1 MIATMSVFERFQ
13 RLVTTWKQWP
23 WAATLQTLK
32 ARFKE
37 DRLGVTAGSLTFT
50 TTIALV
56 PLLTVMLALFSA
68 FPMFSRFRKAL
79 ETQFLTELVP
89 EVIAKQVM
97 LMLTRFAGKASQLGG
112 VSMLVLGL
120 TAMLLMLTMDRTL
133 NGIWRVQRP
142 RPMAQRVLVYWGA
155 LTLGPLVLGV
165 SLSASSWLLS
175 ASRGWA
181 DEVPGGL
188 AVVLSVLV
196 WLLQAL
202 GFAAMF
208 RFVPNTP
215 VKWEHALSGGV
226 FTAIGLE
233 LAQRGLGIYLSKAPI
248 YASVYGAFAALPIFL
263 IWLYLSWLMIL
274 MGAVVA
280 AYAPTLLSQLKR
292 WPDEPG
298 HEFQMALAAIKL
310 LHAVQHQPQAGF
322 DILTLAR
329 KLRTDT
335 LQLEPIIEVLVNLD
349 WVAFLDEPQADA
361 GGRIVLLCDPDKTS
375 LAPLVERLLLKQ
387 SPSSS
392 IFWQHAHINDM
403 VLSQVL
409 VTTAEA

>member
-1 MIATMSVFERFQ
+1 MIAVMSVFERLQ
-13 RLVTTWKQWP
+13 HLVATWKQWP

-32 ARFKE
+32 TRFKE

-79 ETQFLTELVP
+79 ETQFLSELVP
-89 EVIAKQVM
+89 ELIAKQVV

-142 RPMAQRVLVYWGA
+142 RPMTQRVLVYWGA
-155 LTLGPLVLGV
+155 LTLGPLLLGV

-188 AVVLSVLV
+188 ALVLSVLV

-202 GFAAMF
+202 GFAALF

-233 LAQRGLGIYLSKAPI
+233 LAQRGLGIYLSKAPV

-274 MGAVVA
+274 LGAVVA
-280 AYAPTLLSQLKR
+280 AYAPVLLSQLKR

-298 HEFQMALAAIKL
+298 YQFQMALAAIRQL
-310 LHAVQHQPQAGF
+310 QAAQHQPKAGYSA
-322 DILTLAR
+322 LSLAR
-329 KLRTDT
+329 RLRTDT
-335 LQLEPIIEVLVNLD
+335 LQLEPVLEVLMDLD
-349 WVAFLDEPQADA
+349 WVGLLDEPEAEE
-361 GGRIVLLCDPDKTS
+361 GGRIVLLCDPDQTP
-375 LAPLVERLLLKQ
+375 LAPLVEQLLLKQ
-387 SPSSS
+387 DPSSAA
-392 IFWQHAHINDM
+392 FWRHAQFDGM
-403 VLSQVL
+403 VLGQAL
-409 VTTAEA
+409 VPPA

>member
-1 MIATMSVFERFQ
+1 MIATMSVFERLQ
-13 RLVTTWKQWP
+13 HLVATWQQWP

-79 ETQFLTELVP
+79 ETQFLAELVP
-89 EVIAKQVM
+89 EVIAKQVVI
-97 LMLTRFAGKASQLGG
+97 MLTRFAGKASQLGG

-155 LTLGPLVLGV
+155 LTLGPLLLGV

-188 AVVLSVLV
+188 ALVLSVLV

-208 RFVPNTP
+208 RYVPNTP

-280 AYAPTLLSQLKR
+280 AYAPVLLSQLKR

-298 HEFQMALAAIKL
+298 YEFQMALATIKL

-322 DILTLAR
+322 DVPTLAK

-335 LQLEPIIEVLVNLD
+335 LQLEPIIEALIGLD
-349 WVAFLDEPQADA
+349 WVAMLDEPQAEA
-361 GGRIVLLCDPDKTS
+361 GGRIVLLCDPAQTS

-387 SPSSS
+387 SPASAV
-392 IFWQHAHINDM
+392 FWQQSGIGSL
-403 VLSQVL
+403 VLGQVL
-409 VTTAEA
+409 THSTDR